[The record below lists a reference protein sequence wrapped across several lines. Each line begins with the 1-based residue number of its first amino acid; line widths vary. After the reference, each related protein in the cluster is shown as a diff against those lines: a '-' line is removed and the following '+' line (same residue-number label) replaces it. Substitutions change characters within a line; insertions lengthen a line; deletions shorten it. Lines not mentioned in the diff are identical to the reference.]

1 MGEWNLATILIG
13 LGVLAIVAL
22 VIVKLIKDKKK
33 GKHTCGGG
41 CAGCPNSSAC
51 HKRDGGKRA
60 VFFIEK
66 EILGECAIKLSF

>member
-41 CAGCPNSSAC
+41 CVGCPNSSAC
-51 HKRDGGKRA
+51 HK
-60 VFFIEK
+60 
-66 EILGECAIKLSF
+66 S